1 MKILPLTVCLVFFV
15 SCAEVLNKESSNK
28 AADGRANSSEA
39 SLVEKGSYAELY
51 YPKHIYSE
59 SDNRCGGNKSV
70 TINYY
75 KNRGDVNDFTK
86 LSGYV
91 KSVLL
96 CRDKDPEDGKTYSD
110 LFISDLFI
118 SDIVIKN

>member
-28 AADGRANSSEA
+28 AADVSANSSEA
-39 SLVEKGSYAELY
+39 ASKKTGSYAELY
-51 YPKHIYSE
+51 YPEHIYSE
-59 SDNRCGGNKSV
+59 SDDMCGGKKSV

-75 KNRGDVNDFTK
+75 ENRKALNDFTQLSK
-86 LSGYV
+86 LM

-96 CRDKDPEDGKTYSD
+96 CWEPPYKTDDGRTVKGK
-110 LFISDLFI
+110 FA
-118 SDIVIKN
+118 IK

>member
-1 MKILPLTVCLVFFV
+1 VKILPLTVCLVFFV

-28 AADGRANSSEA
+28 AADVSANSSEA
-39 SLVEKGSYAELY
+39 ASKKTGSYAELY
-51 YPKHIYSE
+51 YPEHIYSE
-59 SDNRCGGNKSV
+59 DDNRCGGNKSV

-75 KNRGDVNDFTK
+75 KNRGAVNDFTK

-110 LFISDLFI
+110 LFISD
-118 SDIVIKN
+118 IVIKN